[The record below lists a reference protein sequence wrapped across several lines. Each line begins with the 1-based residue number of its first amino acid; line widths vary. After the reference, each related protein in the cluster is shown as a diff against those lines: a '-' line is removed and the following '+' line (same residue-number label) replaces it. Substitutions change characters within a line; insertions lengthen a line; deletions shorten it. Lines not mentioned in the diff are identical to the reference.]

1 MPSTSTM
8 TGHVTGVS
16 VGLLLTL
23 FLNHGSLVRSLSC
36 ERLPLTFS
44 AFTYRHKNPTILRAI
59 VGESGDDSS
68 PSSSSLITKKTETI
82 KGISPVK
89 SRLTVN
95 GGREGGGVLEPK
107 IMLTWCNEHECLFSK
122 REQVVGFN
130 SITFTSPATGQVMY
144 SWMDVDEDVDD
155 RNDVGDDLT
164 KPAKDR
170 TILLLIKRD
179 DDELMVDA
187 SRVVAELTE
196 DVGVRVLLQPEFAAK
211 LKHHHGVDNSLIYL
225 FEVRSNVIF
234 VKDFGI
240 NAHLRMG

>member
-1 MPSTSTM
+1 MM
-8 TGHVTGVS
+8 GHVAGVS
-16 VGLLLTL
+16 VVLLLTL
-23 FLNHGSLVRSLSC
+23 FLNHISLVWSLSC

-44 AFTYRHKNPTILRAI
+44 PFTCRHKNPTILRAI
-59 VGESGDDSS
+59 VGESGDGSS
-68 PSSSSLITKKTETI
+68 PSSSSLITKKSETI
-82 KGISPVK
+82 TESNPVK
-89 SRLTVN
+89 SRLTVS

-164 KPAKDR
+164 KPTKDR

-196 DVGVRVLLQPEFAAK
+196 DVGVRVLLQPEYAAK
-211 LKHHHGVDNSLIYL
+211 LKHHHGVDNSLIDL

-234 VKDFGI
+234 GKDFGI